1 MILADRVTNIRSS
14 ATLAVSAKA
23 QELKAQGR
31 SILSLSV
38 GEPDMSTPEFI
49 CEAAKIA
56 IDARLTRY
64 TPVPG
69 RPSLRSAVAGYFERF
84 YGVKVEKDNI
94 IISNGGKHSLYS
106 IFQALINPGEQVI
119 IPAPYWVSFPPMV
132 ELAGGKPTI
141 VYTTPEHD
149 FKVTVDDLEQNFTP
163 KTKVV
168 VLNSPSNPTGA
179 AYSQKEVDAIARWVV
194 EKNIILLS
202 DETYDRL
209 VFSPNEP
216 VSLSPWW
223 EKHPENFVISGGLSK
238 SFAMTGWRVGY
249 TLACTGLVKAI
260 SRLQGQST
268 SNVCSIAQA
277 AALAALSTED
287 FSTVEDMRKT
297 FERRRDLVYGI
308 LSTWEGVICPK
319 PQGAFYIFPD
329 VSALFTPEYPDS
341 ASLCT
346 TLLSEAGVAV
356 VPGVAFGND
365 NCIRISFAVSDE
377 VIVEALEKMRK
388 VLYKQ

>member
-69 RPSLRSAVAGYFERF
+69 RPRLRSAVAGYFERF
-84 YGVKVEKDNI
+84 YGVKVEKENI

-106 IFQALINPGEQVI
+106 IFQAIINPGDEVI

-132 ELAGGKPTI
+132 ELAGGKSTI
-141 VYTTPEHD
+141 INTTPDHD
-149 FKVTVDDLEQNFTP
+149 FKVTVDDLDKNYTP

-223 EKHPENFVISGGLSK
+223 EKHPENFIISGGLSK

-249 TLACTGLVKAI
+249 TLGCNDLIKGI

-268 SNVCSIAQA
+268 SNICSIAQA

-287 FSTVEDMRKT
+287 FSTVEEMRKT

-308 LSTWEGVICPK
+308 LSTWEGVKCPK

-346 TLLSEAGVAV
+346 MLLAEAGVAV

-388 VLYKQ
+388 ALYK

>member
-1 MILADRVTNIRSS
+1 MILADRVKNIRSS

-23 QELKAQGR
+23 QELKAQGK

-38 GEPDMSTPEFI
+38 GEPDMSTPEYI

-69 RPSLRSAVAGYFERF
+69 RPSLRTAVAGYFERF
-84 YGVKVEKDNI
+84 YGVRPEKENI
-94 IISNGGKHSLYS
+94 VISNGGKHSLYS
-106 IFQALINPGEQVI
+106 IFQALLNPGDQVI

-141 VYTTPEHD
+141 IDTTPEND
-149 FKVTVDDLEQNFTP
+149 FKVTVEDLERNFTP
-163 KTKVV
+163 KTRIV

-179 AYSQKEVDAIARWVV
+179 VYSQKEMDAIARWGV
-194 EKNIILLS
+194 EKNIVILS

-223 EKHPENFVISGGLSK
+223 EKHPDNFVISGGFSK
-238 SFAMTGWRVGY
+238 AFAMTGWRVGY
-249 TLACTGLVKAI
+249 TLGCIDLVKGI
-260 SRLQGQST
+260 TRMQGQST

-308 LSTWEGVICPK
+308 LSTWEGVVCPK

-329 VSALFTPEYPDS
+329 VSALFTSEYSDS

-346 TLLSEAGVAV
+346 MLLSDAGVAL
-356 VPGVAFGND
+356 VPGIAFGND
-365 NCIRISFAVSDE
+365 NCVRISFAVSDE
-377 VIVEALEKMRK
+377 VIIEAMDKMRK
-388 VLYKQ
+388 ALYR